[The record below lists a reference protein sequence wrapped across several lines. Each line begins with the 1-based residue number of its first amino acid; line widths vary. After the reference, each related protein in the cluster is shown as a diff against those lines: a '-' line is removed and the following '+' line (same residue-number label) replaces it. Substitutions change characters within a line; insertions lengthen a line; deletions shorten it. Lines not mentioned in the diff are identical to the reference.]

1 MANVNKETDSS
12 SYFEEYGGLLDRG
25 TLSEDSAIGATW
37 RIGEHIVEQAQERLG
52 ALSLDFNIGVVHEP
66 SLNAVCTPID
76 GSYGA
81 AIFWP
86 LSLTIQGV
94 AAALWANPIVAPW
107 IGDISSLNKRTE
119 FDGSIPPG
127 FDLYLALQEK
137 IDFEP
142 AMFRS
147 GIRIDDVEAISAAGE
162 DRWDAFLVT
171 WNSALRFVWGHELAH
186 ILYGHVDLVK
196 KEFGISA
203 LYENEGA
210 SRKTCPEDLSQY
222 MEFVADMDSAMHLF
236 GPLYANF
243 FSDEVDVTS
252 SEYLNIGAA
261 TTLGILISIYVLWLE
276 DALLNESASDYR
288 SHPPIE
294 HRASWILGAEV
305 KVLDILMEQK
315 TSVAHLTNKVDAL
328 RKAALRLLKTVGEAH
343 ESLGYWIQRLDD
355 SAEASMNEYV
365 EKMRK
370 GSETFFNALD
380 LVQKVRSRPR

>member
-1 MANVNKETDSS
+1 MNKETSPSS
-12 SYFEEYGGLLDRG
+12 FFEEYGGLLDRS
-25 TLSEDSAIGATW
+25 TLSEDSALGATW
-37 RIGEHIVEQAQERLG
+37 RIGEHTVERAQERLKG
-52 ALSLDFNIGVVHEP
+52 ALPLDFNIGVVHEP

-94 AAALWANPIVAPW
+94 SAALWANPVVAPW

-119 FDGSIPPG
+119 FDSPIPPG

-147 GIRIDDVEAISAAGE
+147 GVRIDDVEAIVAAGE
-162 DRWDAFLVT
+162 DRWDAFLAT

-196 KEFGISA
+196 KKFGVSA
-203 LYENEGA
+203 LYENEGL
-210 SRKTCPEDLSQY
+210 SRQKCPQDLSQF

-243 FSDEVDVTS
+243 FSDEVEVTS
-252 SEYLNIGAA
+252 PEYLNIGAA
-261 TTLGILISIYVLWLE
+261 TTLGILISVYVLWLE
-276 DALLNESASDYR
+276 NALLSESPSAYR

-305 KVLDILMEQK
+305 NSLNILMEQN
-315 TSVAHLTNKVDAL
+315 TSVTQLTKKVDAF
-328 RKAALRLLKTVGEAH
+328 RNAALCLLKTVGEAH

-355 SAEASMNEYV
+355 SAETSMNEYV
-365 EKMRK
+365 DKMRK
-370 GSETFFNALD
+370 GSETFFDALD
-380 LVQKVRSRPR
+380 LVQKVRNRPR